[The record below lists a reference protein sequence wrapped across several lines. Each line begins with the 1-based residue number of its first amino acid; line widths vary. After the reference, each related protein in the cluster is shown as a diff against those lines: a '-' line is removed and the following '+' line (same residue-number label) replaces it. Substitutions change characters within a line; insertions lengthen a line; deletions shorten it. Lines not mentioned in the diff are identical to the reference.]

1 MSDETQ
7 VQDMHENSPEEDTR
21 IESAQDAVEQSET
34 ITVDDAVESE
44 DQPNR

>member
-7 VQDMHENSPEEDTR
+7 VPQSEVPEAEL
-21 IESAQDAVEQSET
+21 AQVEESET
-34 ITVDDAVESE
+34 ITVDDAVEAE

>member
-7 VQDMHENSPEEDTR
+7 VQDTAVTEVETPAEET
-21 IESAQDAVEQSET
+21 EPAM
-34 ITVDDAVESE
+34 ITVEDAVESE